1 MNFRTYL
8 RYDGLTCVI
17 VGASLY
23 TLGTVQGHQGHLDA
37 LIGGLVTLVMT
48 AAFMRVRRGVA
59 LRDLGGWFTS
69 EALAARPGAP
79 AGSPAPRS
87 NLALRVPLA
96 ILVLAASTLAL
107 SHLTGHWMTYMDLA
121 VWIVATGLIK
131 IGPAVAAVMAH
142 ETASRSTLQVVA
154 RPLRGPVSLVWVPQS
169 HPLRHH
175 QPRPSGSS

>member
-23 TLGTVQGHQGHLDA
+23 TLGTVRGHQGHLDA
-37 LIGGLVTLVMT
+37 LIGGLLTLVLT
-48 AAFMRVRRGVA
+48 AAFMRVGRGVA

-69 EALAARPGAP
+69 EALAARPGATTGP
-79 AGSPAPRS
+79 CARQS
-87 NLALRVPLA
+87 NLALRVTVA
-96 ILVLAASTLAL
+96 ILVPAASALAL
-107 SHLTGHWMTYMDLA
+107 SHLTGYWMTYMDLA

-131 IGPAVAAVMAH
+131 LGPAVATVVAH

-154 RPLRGPVSLVWVPQS
+154 RPLRGPVSLVWVPQR
-169 HPLRHH
+169 HPL
-175 QPRPSGSS
+175 

>member
-1 MNFRTYL
+1 MDFRTYL

-37 LIGGLVTLVMT
+37 LIGGLVTLLLT

-59 LRDLGGWFTS
+59 LRDLGGWFTA
-69 EALAARPGAP
+69 EALAARPGAT
-79 AGSPAPRS
+79 AVSCPRQN
-87 NLALRVPLA
+87 NLAIRVPVA
-96 ILVLAASTLAL
+96 ILALAASTLAL

-131 IGPAVAAVMAH
+131 FGPAVAAVVAH

-154 RPLRGPVSLVWVPQS
+154 RPLRGPVSLVWVPEAT
-169 HPLRHH
+169 P
-175 QPRPSGSS
+175 QPRPERIQLGRV